1 MSIWN
6 KFGFSFGK
14 TEQAKPVELNDQL
27 QSQPSFV
34 EPGDPDGTITVE
46 SGGFFA
52 TIYDFGGAIREDNTQ
67 IMQYRSMSLY
77 PEVDMAIEDILNESI
92 VFDDKSRAVYLD
104 LTRVDLSEQIKSKI
118 HNEYDY
124 LLKLLKFKYHGSEIF
139 RKWYIDA
146 RLYYHI
152 IIDTTRPDK
161 GIQEL
166 RLIDP
171 LKIKKVRKV
180 NKEQKV
186 VNGIP
191 ATLIKS
197 VDEHFIYTDTDP
209 DAILQ
214 TSSAGLQISP
224 DSICYVHSG
233 LVDSNSKRVIG
244 YLHKAIRPLNM
255 LRQIEDAIVI
265 YRMTRA
271 PERRIFNVE
280 VGDLPKAKAEQYM
293 RELMNRYRNRLVYNP
308 QTGEVKD
315 DRAHLTMLEDFWI
328 PNRDGRGTTINT
340 LDGGQN
346 LGQMEDVEYL
356 QRKLYRALNVPI
368 SRLESASGFNM
379 GRSSEISRDEVKF
392 FKFIERLKLKFSM
405 IFLDLLKKQV
415 LLKGI
420 MTINDWEKIH
430 QDIEFIFNKDSYFNE
445 LKENEV
451 MRDKVD
457 MLNVLST
464 FEGKYFSSKYIR
476 KHILGQTDDVMK
488 QIDVEMEEEQKL
500 AMLAQK
506 QQEMMN
512 PPIQQPEEPQKPEK
526 KAK

>member
-1 MSIWN
+1 MSNWN
-6 KFGFSFGK
+6 LFGFSFGK
-14 TEQAKPVELNDQL
+14 TEEPKPTELNNAL
-27 QSQPSFV
+27 QNQPSFAI
-34 EPGDPDGTITVE
+34 PGEADGTITVE

-52 TIYDFGGAIREDNTQ
+52 TVYDFGGAIRDDNTQ
-67 IMQYRSMSLY
+67 IMQYRSMALY
-77 PEVDMAIEDILNESI
+77 PEVDMAIEDIINETI
-92 VFDDKSRAVYLD
+92 VFDDKHNAIYLD
-104 LTRVDLSEQIKSKI
+104 LSNTTLSDAIKDKI
-118 HNEYDY
+118 HKEFLY
-124 LLKLLKFKYHGSEIF
+124 LLKLLKFRHYGSEIF

-180 NKEQKV
+180 EKEQKV
-186 VNGIP
+186 INGLPTSIV
-191 ATLIKS
+191 KS
-197 VDEHFIYTDTDP
+197 IDEHFIYAESDP
-209 DAILQ
+209 DAVLQ
-214 TSSAGLQISP
+214 TSSTGLKIAV
-224 DSICYVHSG
+224 DSICYAHSG
-233 LVDSNSKRVIG
+233 LIDSNTKRVIG

-271 PERRIFNVE
+271 PERRIFNID
-280 VGDLPKAKAEQYM
+280 VGDLPKQKAEQYM

-328 PNRDGRGTTINT
+328 PNRDGRGTRIDT

-346 LGQMEDVEYL
+346 LGQMEDVDYL

-368 SRLESASGFNM
+368 SRLESTTGFNM

-392 FKFIERLKLKFSM
+392 FKFIERLKIKFSM
-405 IFLDLLKKQV
+405 LFLDLLKKQV
-415 LLKGI
+415 ILKGI
-420 MTINDWEKIH
+420 MTLEDWDKIY
-430 QDIEFIFNKDSYFNE
+430 QDIQINFNKDSYFNE
-445 LKENEV
+445 LKENEI

-476 KHILGQTDDVMK
+476 KHILGQSDDVMK
-488 QIDVEMEEEQKL
+488 EIDEQMAEEQKL
-500 AMLAQK
+500 AIQAQQQQMML
-506 QQEMMN
+506 N
-512 PPIQQPEEPQKPEK
+512 PPVQQPPAEEP
-526 KAK
+526 KAKK